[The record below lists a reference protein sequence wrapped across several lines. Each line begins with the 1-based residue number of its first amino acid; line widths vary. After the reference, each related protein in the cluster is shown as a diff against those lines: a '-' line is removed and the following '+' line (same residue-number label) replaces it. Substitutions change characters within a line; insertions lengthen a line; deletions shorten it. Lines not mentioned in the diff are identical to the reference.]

1 MPERDGTVG
10 NILRELII
18 LGYAG
23 TVGFVAAGIVASFY
37 QWVTSEPAR
46 FMLLGTGMPALVTS
60 FAFCAMTGPIIV
72 LDHAV
77 RLRQAEK
84 GPLSWLFAGLLVAAL
99 WSCCSG
105 VVLLSVVMSFR

>member
-1 MPERDGTVG
+1 VPERDGTVG
-10 NILRELII
+10 NIFRELII

-23 TVGFVAAGIVASFY
+23 TVGFVAAGIVASLY

-46 FMLLGTGMPALVTS
+46 FMLLGSGMPAMVTS

-84 GPLSWLFAGLLVAAL
+84 GPLSWLFAGLFVTAL

-105 VVLLSVVMSFR
+105 VVLLSVVVLLR

>member
-1 MPERDGTVG
+1 VPERDDFVSSL
-10 NILRELII
+10 LRDLII

-23 TVGFVAAGIVASFY
+23 TVGFVAAGIIASFY
-37 QWVTSEPAR
+37 QWVTSERAR
-46 FMLLGTGMPALVTS
+46 FMLLGQGVPALVTS

-77 RLRQAEK
+77 RLRQAER
-84 GPLSWLFAGLLVAAL
+84 GPLSWLFAGLFVTAL

-105 VVLLSVVMSFR
+105 IILLSLFLLLR